1 MLVNQASSYTREPKK
16 EPPPADPGTQ
26 KARCRQSA
34 VLRCAVELGRRF
46 RALFFFV
53 AFVLC
58 MSLCFVYAE
67 DLPASRTGADRA
79 AATAEIVTPA
89 IVSTNQIASPEPSR
103 PLLWT
108 SPQHASFLQPVQA
121 RILEPRVTAA
131 PVATPSVLLQL
142 EAATRGRRRLFLH
155 GRAKPRIASPSSS
168 SSESSILDLLLH
180 QQLLSEAGSQITQQ

>member
-1 MLVNQASSYTREPKK
+1 
-16 EPPPADPGTQ
+16 
-26 KARCRQSA
+26 
-34 VLRCAVELGRRF
+34 VELGRRF

-79 AATAEIVTPA
+79 AAIVTPA
-89 IVSTNQIASPEPSR
+89 IVSTNQIASLELSR